1 MASLDFLKKKIEEK
15 DKKKGEALQKPAQ
28 ETGHEEEKLEGL
40 DVEKVE
46 SIVQKMRRKYQ
57 LEGVEYGGLEGSL
70 GELRGIIAEGKTK
83 EIEIQKVEEL
93 QEVSSPTVR
102 KIGMLYIKAK
112 RIFSPLSKIVIRMP
126 QMETLSYFL
135 FSANMR
141 YSVKQYVAI
150 TVTLSTICALVV
162 FAISGILIGLSWL
175 PLYLKILAPVLLAI
189 WFFFLSVIV
198 IFAVPKQKA
207 KSRGDA
213 ISMEL
218 PFALRHMSTELHSG
232 MGLYRTLQ
240 AIAVSDYGVLSEEF
254 AKTINEVEEGI
265 EIKDALSRLALRT
278 QNKSLRNSLT
288 HMIRALKT
296 GGNLSE
302 IMSTIADDV
311 GFELRMKTRD
321 FAQRMNFFGV
331 IFIFVAIWLP
341 VIMGILGA
349 IRNSVITGN
358 TVSLQ
363 SLPLTPVTMS
373 VMYLVV
379 LPALLLMLVIYIK
392 SSQPKV

>member
-28 ETGHEEEKLEGL
+28 ETGHEEE
-40 DVEKVE
+40 
-46 SIVQKMRRKYQ
+46 
-57 LEGVEYGGLEGSL
+57 
-70 GELRGIIAEGKTK
+70 
-83 EIEIQKVEEL
+83 KVEEL

-218 PFALRHMSTELHSG
+218 PFALRHMST
-232 MGLYRTLQ
+232 
-240 AIAVSDYGVLSEEF
+240 
-254 AKTINEVEEGI
+254 
-265 EIKDALSRLALRT
+265 
-278 QNKSLRNSLT
+278 
-288 HMIRALKT
+288 
-296 GGNLSE
+296 
-302 IMSTIADDV
+302 
-311 GFELRMKTRD
+311 
-321 FAQRMNFFGV
+321 
-331 IFIFVAIWLP
+331 
-341 VIMGILGA
+341 
-349 IRNSVITGN
+349 
-358 TVSLQ
+358 
-363 SLPLTPVTMS
+363 
-373 VMYLVV
+373 
-379 LPALLLMLVIYIK
+379 
-392 SSQPKV
+392 